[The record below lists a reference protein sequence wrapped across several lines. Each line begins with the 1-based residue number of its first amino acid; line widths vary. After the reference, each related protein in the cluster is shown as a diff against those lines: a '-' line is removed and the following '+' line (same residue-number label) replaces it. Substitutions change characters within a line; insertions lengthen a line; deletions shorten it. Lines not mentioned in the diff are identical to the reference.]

1 MLYILEG
8 KKMRNALHWK
18 YVLQYCSSGA
28 DEERCWAK
36 IYWTHFWES
45 RFWNKSSCKSSDRL
59 QPFTSFWHDWVLQR
73 KGARIFM
80 ILYKNN
86 LCSLVW
92 DGRTALDVRPFC
104 VKICQLGLIFQFSI
118 LLVLEGSL
126 SLAESIF
133 LVLMS
138 QWEMRRDNRVILVL
152 WKLN

>member
-1 MLYILEG
+1 MENMFCNTVQAELTRKGVGQKFTEHISENQGFGTNRLA
-8 KKMRNALHWK
+8 RA
-18 YVLQYCSSGA
+18 QTISSHSH
-28 DEERCWAK
+28 
-36 IYWTHFWES
+36 HF
-45 RFWNKSSCKSSDRL
+45 DR
-59 QPFTSFWHDWVLQR
+59 HDWVLQR